1 MLEDEE
7 EGVPDLVHRCAPDE
21 FLRNWKAWEIPEA
34 VF

>member
-7 EGVPDLVHRCAPDE
+7 EGVLDLVHRCAPDE
-21 FLRNWKAWEIPEA
+21 VLCNWKAWEIQEV